1 MADKT
6 GFTIDFKDF
15 DKKFTQIVQSAI
27 PSAGA
32 RGLKKGAAFLLR
44 DAILETPTA
53 PKKTGNLRRTQQVNE
68 PKIKRGEVSVE
79 AGFAA
84 DYAAKVH
91 EMPDTN
97 NFTEP
102 GSGPKYLTTKLIR
115 NKEKYMKKVAD
126 HILSEAK

>member
-6 GFTIDFKDF
+6 GFTMDFSDF
-15 DKKFTQIVQSAI
+15 DKEFERIVNSAI

-32 RGLKKGAAFLLR
+32 RGLEKAAALLLR
-44 DAILETPTA
+44 DAILEEPTV
-53 PKKTGNLRRTQQVNE
+53 PKKQGNLRRTQQIE
-68 PKIKRGEVSVE
+68 APKLKPDISIEV
-79 AGFAA
+79 GFAA

-102 GSGPKYLTTKLIR
+102 GSGPKYLEKKLIKNR
-115 NKEKYMKKVAD
+115 EKYMEKAAD
-126 HILSEAK
+126 QILSEAK

>member
-6 GFTIDFKDF
+6 GFTVDFSDF
-15 DKKFTQIVQSAI
+15 DKKFMRIVLTAI

-32 RGLKKGAAFLLR
+32 RGLKKSAAYLLR
-44 DAILETPTA
+44 DAIKERPTV
-53 PKKTGNLRRTQQVNE
+53 PKKSGNLRRTQQVDN
-68 PKIKRGEVSVE
+68 PKIEHGEVSIE

-91 EMPDTN
+91 EMPDTY

-102 GSGPKYLTTKLIR
+102 DSGPKFLEAKMIK
-115 NKEKYMKKVAD
+115 NKEKYMKIAAD
-126 HILSEAK
+126 EILGEAK